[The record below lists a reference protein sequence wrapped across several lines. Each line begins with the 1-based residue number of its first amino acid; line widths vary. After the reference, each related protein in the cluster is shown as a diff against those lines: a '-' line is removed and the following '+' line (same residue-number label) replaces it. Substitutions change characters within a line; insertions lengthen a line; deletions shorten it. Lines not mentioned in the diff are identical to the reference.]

1 MALPFLNSKSKGRDL
16 LLSVDLGGR
25 TTKAALMQ
33 RKGEVYSLCGYTVMD
48 APIYEKHISADL
60 LSEHLKNIAQAFDGK
75 AKFVTLAVGMN
86 DSVVRHAEMPQMPV
100 GDMRQILKNNPKAYL
115 QQELPGYVFDCH
127 IFPLRA
133 LPTAD
138 DKTKNV
144 MAPKHRVLVAGMKK
158 QLLSDFQL
166 AIKNA
171 GLTAD
176 HIVPAALGP
185 VNAFEMAVPDAFAKG
200 VVALVDIGF
209 KNSTISILL
218 EGELMLSRVVAI
230 GGDRI
235 TAGLAESM
243 NISYAEAEGI
253 KIGMPAEV
261 QSNLEPLVMP
271 LGRELRAS
279 IDFFEHQNE
288 KTVTQVFI
296 SGGTARSEFIMRVL
310 QNELFVDCKSWNPA
324 SFLQLPLPPQQMTEI
339 DMVASQLTTAIGAA
353 MATF

>member
-25 TTKAALMQ
+25 TTKAVLMQ
-33 RKGEVYSLCGYTVMD
+33 RKGDSYSLNGFTVMD

-60 LSEHLKNIAQAFDGK
+60 LSEHLKNIAQVFEGK
-75 AKFVTLAVGMN
+75 ARYVTLAVGMN

-115 QQELPGYVFDCH
+115 QQDLPGYVFDCH

-133 LPTAD
+133 LPANE
-138 DKTKNV
+138 DKTKS
-144 MAPKHRVLVAGMKK
+144 MTAPKHRVLVAGMKK
-158 QLLSDFQL
+158 QLLSDFQM

-171 GLTAD
+171 GLIAD
-176 HIVPAALGP
+176 HIVPGALGP
-185 VNAFEMAVPDAFAKG
+185 VNAFEMAVPDSFSKG

-235 TAGLAESM
+235 TNGLAESM

-261 QSNLEPLVMP
+261 QANLEPLVMP

-279 IDFFEHQNE
+279 IDFFEHQHE

-296 SGGTARSEFIMRVL
+296 SGGSARSEFIMRVL
-310 QNELFVDCKSWNPA
+310 QNELFVDCKAWNPA
-324 SFLQLPLPPQQMTEI
+324 SFLQMALPPQQMGEI
-339 DMVASQLTTAIGAA
+339 EMVASQLTTAIGAA
-353 MATF
+353 MASF

>member
-1 MALPFLNSKSKGRDL
+1 MALPFLKSKSKGRDL

-25 TTKAALMQ
+25 TTKAVLMQ
-33 RKGEVYSLCGYTVMD
+33 RKGDSYTLSGFTVLD

-60 LSEHLKNIAQAFDGK
+60 LSEHLRNISQAFESK
-75 AKFVTLAVGMN
+75 ARYVTLAIGVN
-86 DSVVRHAEMPQMPV
+86 ESVVRHAEMPQMPV
-100 GDMRQILKNNPKAYL
+100 GDMRQILKNNPKTYL
-115 QQELPGYVFDCH
+115 QQDLPGYVFDCH
-127 IFPLRA
+127 IFPLRMGA
-133 LPTAD
+133 SPE
-138 DKTKNV
+138 DKKNV
-144 MAPKHRVLVAGMKK
+144 TMAPKHRVLVAGMKK
-158 QLLSDFQL
+158 QLLTDFQL

-171 GLTAD
+171 GLVAD
-176 HIVPAALGP
+176 HMVPGVLGP
-185 VNAFEMAVPDAFAKG
+185 VNAFEMAVPESYSKG

-218 EGELMLSRVVAI
+218 EGELILNRVVAI

-253 KIGMPAEV
+253 KIGMPGEV
-261 QSNLEPLVMP
+261 QSNLEPLVIP

-279 IDFFEHQNE
+279 IDFFEHQHE

-296 SGGTARSEFIMRVL
+296 SGGSARSEFIMRVL
-310 QNELFVDCKSWNPA
+310 QNELFVDCKAWNPA
-324 SFLQLPLPPQQMTEI
+324 SFLQLALPPQQMTEI
-339 DMVASQLTTAIGAA
+339 DLVAPQLTTAIGAA